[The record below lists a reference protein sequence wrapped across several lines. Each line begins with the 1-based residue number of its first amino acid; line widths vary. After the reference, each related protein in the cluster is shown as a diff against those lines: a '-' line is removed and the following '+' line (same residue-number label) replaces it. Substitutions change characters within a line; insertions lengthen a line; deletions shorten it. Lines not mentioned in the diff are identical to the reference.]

1 MDEGVMQACISND
14 SKLECYEVL
23 NEDDIVSP
31 VACGSEEITHLKERP
46 KSDERNFDTH
56 KK

>member
-1 MDEGVMQACISND
+1 MQACISND